1 MKSLSKMSFEEVAQ
15 EFAPKE
21 TKMILEVL
29 RESEL
34 GWSRVYVRDD
44 VFKQWF
50 EETQCE
56 LTQEEID
63 EIQQEVYEEVY
74 GYKDISWEKEQ
85 IWEYYDRCEFY
96 TKVSDVF
103 GIDAET
109 IEKVLSLYGEEFY
122 QNVATYASIWWFG
135 GDISIESVVMIFGR
149 YLGYYYDGQAKS

>member
-44 VFKQWF
+44 AFKQWF

-63 EIQQEVYEEVY
+63 
-74 GYKDISWEKEQ
+74 
-85 IWEYYDRCEFY
+85 
-96 TKVSDVF
+96 
-103 GIDAET
+103 
-109 IEKVLSLYGEEFY
+109 
-122 QNVATYASIWWFG
+122 
-135 GDISIESVVMIFGR
+135 
-149 YLGYYYDGQAKS
+149 DGQAKS

>member
-29 RESEL
+29 RESGL

-56 LTQEEID
+56 LTQGD
-63 EIQQEVYEEVY
+63 EIRQEVY
-74 GYKDISWEKEQ
+74 GYNDISDISWEKELF
-85 IWEYYDRCEFY
+85 WSMYDRNTFY
-96 TKVSDVF
+96 AKISDRLD
-103 GIDAET
+103 IDINT
-109 IEKVLSLYGEEFY
+109 IDKVLKIYGEEFY
-122 QNVATYASIWWFG
+122 QNILDYTPNLHWYDKI
-135 GDISIESVVMIFGR
+135 ISLEDLVIVFGR